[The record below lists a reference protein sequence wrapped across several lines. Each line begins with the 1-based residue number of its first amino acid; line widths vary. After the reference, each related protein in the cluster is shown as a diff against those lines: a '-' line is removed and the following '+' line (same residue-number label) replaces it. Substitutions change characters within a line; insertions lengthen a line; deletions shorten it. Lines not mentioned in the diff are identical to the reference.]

1 MIHFVVS
8 EKKILVTVHSY
19 SRCFPLIMHL
29 SLSCIF
35 LIPNPIPHFQ
45 YSRHY
50 LNPTP
55 FKNSVLITHCICML
69 VTQSCPALCNPMDYG
84 PPGSSDHGD
93 FPGKNIGVGCHAP
106 PTGNIPNQ
114 GIEPRS
120 PALQVDSVPTEPSG
134 KSGGSLHRSPLF
146 CTAQCIASSFQITC
160 HLLIYYYLYLRFK
173 IQNQNQVT
181 CIECL
186 LYAQHRTQV

>member
-35 LIPNPIPHFQ
+35 LIPYPVPHFQ

-55 FKNSVLITHCICML
+55 FKNSVLITHCICIL
-69 VTQSCPALCNPMDYG
+69 VTHSCPTLGDPMDYG

-93 FPGKNIGVGCHAP
+93 FPLCSTIYPC
-106 PTGNIPNQ
+106 
-114 GIEPRS
+114 R
-120 PALQVDSVPTEPSG
+120 
-134 KSGGSLHRSPLF
+134 F
-146 CTAQCIASSFQITC
+146 Y
-160 HLLIYYYLYLRFK
+160 LIYYSLYLLIPYPYLAPPPFPHPSG
-173 IQNQNQVT
+173 N
-181 CIECL
+181 
-186 LYAQHRTQV
+186 Y

>member
-93 FPGKNIGVGCHAP
+93 FPGKNIGVVAISFSRG
-106 PTGNIPNQ
+106 TSQ
-114 GIEPRS
+114 PRD
-120 PALQVDSVPTEPSG
+120 L
-134 KSGGSLHRSPLF
+134 
-146 CTAQCIASSFQITC
+146 
-160 HLLIYYYLYLRFK
+160 
-173 IQNQNQVT
+173 
-181 CIECL
+181 
-186 LYAQHRTQV
+186 TQVSCIVDRRFTV

>member
-35 LIPNPIPHFQ
+35 LIPYPVPHFQ

-69 VTQSCPALCNPMDYG
+69 VTQSCPALCDPMDYG

-93 FPGKNIGVGCHAP
+93 FPGKNTGVGCHAP
-106 PTGNIPNQ
+106 PQ
-114 GIEPRS
+114 GIFPTKGLNPGLLHCRWILCPLSHQGS
-120 PALQVDSVPTEPSG
+120 PVAL
-134 KSGGSLHRSPLF
+134 
-146 CTAQCIASSFQITC
+146 
-160 HLLIYYYLYLRFK
+160 
-173 IQNQNQVT
+173 
-181 CIECL
+181 CIEIPFSV
-186 LYAQHRTQV
+186 QHNVLPLVFK